1 MCIPDTSR
9 CIFVLLRAPS
19 RVVLLWSGRFLV
31 ITMEC
36 TWNRRKLPVWN
47 MEKSS
52 SIPFHTMP
60 WWLGLIIISDTII
73 TVAYIVYG
81 NTHKTRIREQKVSP
95 HICSFT
101 LGLLTSWSSGNY
113 FASGAGGLRFKSWV
127 GQIGRSVAN
136 SSPPL
141 QHFFERSCVVR
152 AQWCG
157 LVEMDPENSLH
168 SSAYYSEAYN
178 ERFDLIMILLQAY
191 FIFGSD

>member
-19 RVVLLWSGRFLV
+19 RVVLLWNGRFLV
-31 ITMEC
+31 ISMEC
-36 TWNRRKLPVWN
+36 TWNRRKLPKWN

-60 WWLGLIIISDTII
+60 WWLGLITISNTII
-73 TVAYIVYG
+73 TVHQTLCMIT
-81 NTHKTRIREQKVSP
+81 THKTRIRDQRVRP

-101 LGLLTSWSSGNY
+101 LRLQTSWSSGNH
-113 FASGAGGLRFKSWV
+113 FASKAGGLRFKSWA
-127 GQIGRSVAN
+127 GQIRRSVAN

-141 QHFFERSCVVR
+141 QHFFERSWVVQ

-157 LVEMDPENSLH
+157 LVEIDPENSLH
-168 SSAYYSEAYN
+168 ASA
-178 ERFDLIMILLQAY
+178 
-191 FIFGSD
+191 